1 MRIRTITFVFTG
13 LALLLITPPG
23 AAAQEREED
32 TSSPSLRI
40 DWTEFKKLYDAKAIE
55 LIDVRGD
62 VVFESGHI
70 PGRDRSRSRR
80 SRSARRSSAARRSQS
95 SSTVLDRQSTRA
107 PVRR

>member
-1 MRIRTITFVFTG
+1 MRIRTVAFVFTV

-70 PGRDRSRSRR
+70 PGARSIALSEVEKRATELRR
-80 SRSARRSSAARRSQS
+80 SKKPI
-95 SSTVLDRQSTRA
+95 VLYCA
-107 PVRR
+107 

>member
-40 DWTEFKKLYDAKAIE
+40 DWKDFKKLYDAKAIE

-70 PGRDRSRSRR
+70 PGARSIPLAEVEKRATELRR
-80 SRSARRSSAARRSQS
+80 SKKPI
-95 SSTVLDRQSTRA
+95 VLYCA
-107 PVRR
+107 

>member
-1 MRIRTITFVFTG
+1 LVFAVV
-13 LALLLITPPG
+13 ALVVMTPRR

-62 VVFESGHI
+62 MFFESGHI
-70 PGRDRSRSRR
+70 PGARSIPLDQIEKR
-80 SRSARRSSAARRSQS
+80 AAELGRAKKPI
-95 SSTVLDRQSTRA
+95 VLYCA
-107 PVRR
+107 

>member
-1 MRIRTITFVFTG
+1 MRIRTVALVFAVV
-13 LALLLITPPG
+13 ALVVMTPRR

-62 VVFESGHI
+62 VFFASGHI
-70 PGRDRSRSRR
+70 PGARSIP
-80 SRSARRSSAARRSQS
+80 
-95 SSTVLDRQSTRA
+95 LDQ
-107 PVRR
+107 V

>member
-1 MRIRTITFVFTG
+1 MRIRTVALVFAVV
-13 LALLLITPPG
+13 ALVVMTPRR

-62 VVFESGHI
+62 VFFESGHI
-70 PGRDRSRSRR
+70 PGARSIPLDQVEKRAAELSR
-80 SRSARRSSAARRSQS
+80 AKKPI
-95 SSTVLDRQSTRA
+95 VLYCA
-107 PVRR
+107 

>member
-1 MRIRTITFVFTG
+1 MRIRTVALVFAVV
-13 LALLLITPPG
+13 ALVVMTPRR

-70 PGRDRSRSRR
+70 PGARSIALAEVEKRATELRR
-80 SRSARRSSAARRSQS
+80 SKKPI
-95 SSTVLDRQSTRA
+95 VLYCA
-107 PVRR
+107 